1 MQRPQ
6 FTAPHIAFSRFC
18 NYNILD
24 MEKEKTKKKNNIV
37 FTALTVIF
45 ALIFVFSLFK
55 FTSLLLQYR
64 REKAVNQ
71 QLVELLRPDDDIAPS
86 AGGESQTAEGEPQIL
101 ERYKALYETNGEMIG
116 WIEIPGT
123 QANGPVVQSPPEN
136 REKYLRLD
144 FFGKSSNSGTF
155 FLDSNCDLEN
165 SDNLIIHGHR
175 MNNGTMFGELNKY
188 RDEAFWR
195 EHPTFSFDTLYK
207 KQTWEVVAACNMKLP
222 MINIDKSPEE
232 QEYNYTVFV
241 NAANEDEYKAY
252 VNFVREHMIFET
264 GIIPQYGEDRLITL
278 STCKKGDY
286 SSRFIV
292 VARLLK

>member
-1 MQRPQ
+1 MK
-6 FTAPHIAFSRFC
+6 
-18 NYNILD
+18 N
-24 MEKEKTKKKNNIV
+24 KKTKKNNNIL

-55 FTSLLLQYR
+55 LTSLLLQYK

-71 QLVELLRPDDDIAPS
+71 QLVELLRPDDDIAPP
-86 AGGESQTAEGEPQIL
+86 AGGESQTAEGEPQML

-195 EHPTFSFDTLYK
+195 KHPTFSFDTLYK

-232 QEYNYTVFV
+232 QEYNYTV
-241 NAANEDEYKAY
+241 
-252 VNFVREHMIFET
+252 
-264 GIIPQYGEDRLITL
+264 
-278 STCKKGDY
+278 
-286 SSRFIV
+286 
-292 VARLLK
+292 